1 MLCRQLEYL
10 VSFDATING
19 NIKKVRQMR
28 GVTSRFGWI
37 EKELFK
43 EVARLLE
50 QLFFMIKIL
59 MHSEEYSR
67 FLVLSGNVLS
77 IRIRLRLLPLV
88 G

>member
-28 GVTSRFGWI
+28 GLTSRFGWI

-43 EVARLLE
+43 EVERLLE

-77 IRIRLRLLPLV
+77 IRIRLGQLPLV